1 MHRMAVIIALL
12 AVMLLFFNSAHG
24 AEIYVNPRFE
34 LRNEVIF
41 KGQTY
46 RVFEGVADRLPCMIV
61 TDRSGMVVKPAATAC
76 GPVEA
81 VLLYRRN
88 TGEPELRV
96 NRQQRSNIA
105 QYLKWEG
112 LSQVALFFRDSASR
126 ALVDVGM
133 IYLTGDNSQLSRVA
147 AKKIAKNALRA
158 SVEEAV
164 KNPDNYLRAMAV
176 ALCKDVSNELEAV
189 EREALAMRVK
199 LLDYERI
206 RDLDTRARQAYC
218 RVVPTLNLVNNLRP
232 DANLREQLKDVFS
245 KMKDQ
250 MISQV
255 PGGIDQLPE
264 GSSENVYRKLGQ
276 TIDSAY
282 QHFKPYQTYKE
293 EQRRFKGEAD
303 RNYTRMM
310 GDTNEFVRNGLQ
322 LVRNRTHFSTEPVK
336 TDKAGRR
343 R

>member
-1 MHRMAVIIALL
+1 MAVITVLL
-12 AVMLLFFNSAHG
+12 AVMLLLFNSGHG
-24 AEIYVNPRFE
+24 AEIYVNPHFE
-34 LRNEVIF
+34 LRNEVTF
-41 KGQTY
+41 KGQSY
-46 RVFEGVADRLPCMIV
+46 RVFEGVADGLACMIV
-61 TDRSGMVVKPAATAC
+61 TDRAGMVIKPAATVC

-88 TGEPELRV
+88 TSEPELRL

-105 QYLKWEG
+105 EFLKWEG

-133 IYLTGDNSQLSRVA
+133 IYLTGDNSQLSRAA

-189 EREALAMRVK
+189 ERGALAMRGR

-206 RDLDTRARQAYC
+206 RDLDTRSRQAYC
-218 RVVPTLNLVNNLRP
+218 QVGPTLNLVSNLRP
-232 DANLREQLKDVFS
+232 DANLHEQLKDVFS
-245 KMKDQ
+245 TMKDQ
-250 MISQV
+250 MISQI
-255 PGGIDQLPE
+255 PGGIDELPE
-264 GSSENVYRKLGQ
+264 KSSENIYRKLGQ

-282 QHFKPYQTYKE
+282 QYFKPYQTYKE

-303 RNYTRMM
+303 RNYTRMI
-310 GDTNEFVRNGLQ
+310 GDANEFVRNGLQ
-322 LVRNRTHFSTEPVK
+322 LVRNRTHFSTEPIK
-336 TDKAGRR
+336 TDKTGRR
-343 R
+343 K